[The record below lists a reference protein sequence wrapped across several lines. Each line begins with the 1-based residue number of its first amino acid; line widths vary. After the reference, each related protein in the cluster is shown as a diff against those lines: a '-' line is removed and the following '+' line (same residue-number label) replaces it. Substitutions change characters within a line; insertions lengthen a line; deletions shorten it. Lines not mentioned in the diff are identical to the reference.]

1 MKTYGALPNQ
11 LGNRERDLH
20 YCLNRLHNM
29 KTALLLSGGMDS
41 LSIAWW
47 MRPEIAITVDYGQL
61 PATAEKFAAAAV
73 CAHLGI
79 EHHIVEIDCRAL
91 GSGDMAGSAAS
102 EHAPA
107 SDWWPYRNQMLIT
120 FAVMK
125 ALALGAQ
132 KLLIGTVRSD
142 GLHLDGTPG
151 FVGAISKLVSMQEGG
166 IVVEA
171 PAIGLSTE
179 ELIATGRVPREFLA
193 WAHSCHKANV
203 PCGDCRGCNKYF
215 SVLRAIDADLA

>member
-1 MKTYGALPNQ
+1 MQIANALHAKA
-11 LGNRERDLH
+11 ET
-20 YCLNRLHNM
+20 M

-47 MRPEIAITVDYGQL
+47 KRPDVAITINYGQL
-61 PATAEKFAAAAV
+61 PAHAERSAAAAV

-79 EHHIVEIDCRAL
+79 EHHLVEVDCRAL
-91 GSGDMAGSAAS
+91 GSGDMAGATAS

-120 FAVMK
+120 FASMNAISMGVR
-125 ALALGAQ
+125 

-142 GLHLDGTPG
+142 GSHRDGSPE
-151 FVGAISKLVSMQEGG
+151 FVRAISKLVSLQEGG
-166 IVVEA
+166 IIVEA
-171 PAIGLSTE
+171 PAIHLSTE
-179 ELIATGRVPREFLA
+179 ELVAASGVPREFLA

-203 PCGDCRGCNKYF
+203 PCGNCRGCNKYF
-215 SVLRAIDADLA
+215 DVLRAIDGDLA